1 MIDLTPLLRIY
12 ARYRLGKLAALDPT
26 VSQRRVL
33 LRLVGKARTTR
44 FGYEHD
50 FARIRDVA
58 DFQNR
63 VPLRTYEE
71 FWTEYWQAAFPV
83 LDNVTWPGRVPY
95 FAVTS
100 GTTSGRSKYIPTT
113 RAMLR
118 SNAKAGA
125 DLFAYH
131 LQARPQSRIM
141 GGRSFMLGGSTN
153 LVEEAP
159 GIYSGDLSGITVA
172 EMPWYA
178 RPRYYPPAALALL
191 DDWEEKIGV
200 LADRSPQVD
209 IRMISGTPSW
219 LLLFLERAM
228 SSRGVSR
235 LAELYPNLEMVV
247 HGGVNFA
254 SYRKQF
260 TDLCAGSRA
269 ELREV
274 YPASEGFVAMADAA
288 EGQGLRLSLD
298 HGLFFEF
305 VPVEELGTATP
316 TRHWLATVEPGIN
329 YAVVMTTCAGLW
341 AYILGDTVRFRD
353 QHRTHIEITGRTSQ
367 MLSAFGEHVIVA
379 ELDRAIAAA
388 ADACSARVVDYA
400 VGAVYPGGT
409 RGARG
414 QHRVVVEFAS
424 GTQVDRG
431 RFAAVFDRYL
441 QEDNDDY
448 RAHRAEGFGLDAPDV
463 VAASHGAF
471 AAWMK
476 SRNRM
481 GGQNKVPRVINDTE
495 VLGDLC
501 RFVDRYAQVSDSA
514 HE

>member
-1 MIDLTPLLRIY
+1 MIDVTPLLRIY
-12 ARYRLGKLAALDPT
+12 ARYRLNHLATLDP
-26 VSQRRVL
+26 VESQREVL
-33 LRLVGKARTTR
+33 MRLIARAQATR
-44 FGYEHD
+44 FGRAHD

-58 DFQNR
+58 DFQGR
-63 VPLRTYEE
+63 VPLRLYED
-71 FWTEYWQAAFPV
+71 FWGDYWRAAFPV
-83 LDNVTWPGRVPY
+83 LDNVTWPGTVPY

-131 LQARPQSRIM
+131 LRARPQSRIM

-159 GIYSGDLSGITVA
+159 GIYSGDLSGITVS

-178 RPRYYPPAALALL
+178 RPRYYPPPALALL
-191 DDWEEKIGV
+191 EDWEEKIGV
-200 LADRSPQVD
+200 LADRSPLVD

-219 LLLFLERAM
+219 LLLFLDKAM
-228 SSRGVSR
+228 SARGVSR
-235 LAELYPNLEMVV
+235 IANLYPNLEMVV

-254 SYRKQF
+254 PYRKQF
-260 TDLCAGSRA
+260 TNLCAGSRA

-274 YPASEGFVAMADAA
+274 YPASEGFVAMADAG
-288 EGQGLRLSLD
+288 EDQGLRLSLD

-305 VPVEELGTATP
+305 VPVEELGTASP
-316 TRHWLATVEPGIN
+316 TRHWLATVEPGVD

-341 AYILGDTVRFRD
+341 AYVLGDTVRLRD
-353 QHRTHIEITGRTSQ
+353 QRRTHIEITGRTAQ

-379 ELDRAIAAA
+379 ELDQAIAAA
-388 ADACSARVVDYA
+388 ADACGVQVADYA
-400 VGAVYPGGT
+400 VGAEFPGGP

-414 QHRVVVEFAS
+414 QHRVVVEFAP
-424 GTQVDRG
+424 GVAVDKG
-431 RFAAVFDRYL
+431 RFAAVFDRHL

-448 RAHRAEGFGLDAPDV
+448 RAHRAEGVGLDAPHV
-463 VAASHGAF
+463 LSAPHGTF

-481 GGQNKVPRVINDTE
+481 GGQNKVPRVINDAT
-495 VLGDLC
+495 VLADLC
-501 RFVDRYAQVSDSA
+501 RFVDCYAQVSDSA